1 MGAIFMAR
9 AGYDPREAVSLWQRF
24 AEWRQKNTAS
34 SGTPQ
39 FLSTHPLD
47 EKRISELQRYLP
59 EALAEYKG

>member
-1 MGAIFMAR
+1 LGAIFMAR

-24 AEWRQKNTAS
+24 ADWRKANST
-34 SGTPQ
+34 GGVTPQ

-59 EALAEYKG
+59 EAIAEYKG